1 MNFLNII
8 GGWLNRYFSQEDAVY
23 LVVALSLVLVLLY
36 TLGGALAPV
45 LTGLVIAF
53 LLEGMVSRLQS
64 LRMPRI
70 VAVNIS
76 VLLFVSTVMAV
87 VFLVVPLLWQQL
99 QSLGRLVP
107 TLVTRLQEGLINLA
121 ERFPEYVTD
130 AQVAAIVEQGAR
142 ELGNVSGTILES
154 AFSQVFSVF
163 GLLIY
168 LVLVPISVFFLLKDK
183 DALMLW
189 AVSILPKKRPLLDSV
204 GKEMNAQLG
213 NYVRGKV
220 LEILIVGAVTFL
232 TFVLF
237 GLNYAALLAVIVGV
251 SVLIPFVGAAIV
263 TLPVF
268 AVAVLQFGWSLDLGW
283 IMLAY
288 LFIQFLDGNV
298 LVPLLFSE
306 AVDLHPITII
316 IAVLA
321 FGGIGGIW
329 GVFFAIPLATLLK
342 AIYSA
347 WPNLDEAQ
355 KPKSVEPS
363 G

>member
-121 ERFPEYVTD
+121 ERFPEYVTE

-142 ELGNVSGTILES
+142 ELGIVSGTILES

-329 GVFFAIPLATLLK
+329 GVFFAIPLATLIK

-355 KPKSVEPS
+355 KPESVEPS
-363 G
+363 D

>member
-121 ERFPEYVTD
+121 ERFPEYVTE

-189 AVSILPKKRPLLDSV
+189 AVSILPKKRPLIDSV

-329 GVFFAIPLATLLK
+329 GVFFAIPLATLIK

-355 KPKSVEPS
+355 KPESVEPS

>member
-121 ERFPEYVTD
+121 ERFPEYVTE

-268 AVAVLQFGWSLDLGW
+268 AVAVFSSAGRW
-283 IMLAY
+283 ISVGSCWR
-288 LFIQFLDGNV
+288 IS
-298 LVPLLFSE
+298 LFSFWT
-306 AVDLHPITII
+306 VM
-316 IAVLA
+316 
-321 FGGIGGIW
+321 
-329 GVFFAIPLATLLK
+329 
-342 AIYSA
+342 S
-347 WPNLDEAQ
+347 
-355 KPKSVEPS
+355 
-363 G
+363 